1 MLITVFTPTYNRGNL
16 LPNLYDSLCQQKYK
30 NFEWLIIDDGSVD
43 NTENVVNEFICHQE
57 RGFNIRYIKKNNGGK
72 HTAINLGVQLA
83 EGELFFIVDSDDSLP
98 DNSLELISSVYLQSS
113 ADENL
118 GGVCGY
124 MAHHNG
130 DLIGHFVKTD
140 LFKANTREL
149 QYKYNVSWDMAE
161 IFKTAVLK
169 EFPFPEF
176 DDERFCPED
185 LVLFQVSRKYS
196 LLVFPS
202 VVYFRDYLDGGL
214 TDNIIRIRMK
224 SPFASTLFY
233 SELNKEHIPFLAK
246 VKAAINYYRFK
257 FCISNKKQETLISKY
272 WIWTLPFGYIM
283 HLMDIRNV
291 VKAEN

>member
-1 MLITVFTPTYNRGNL
+1 MLITVFTPAYNRASL
-16 LPNLYDSLCQQKYK
+16 LPRLYHSLCKQSIKD
-30 NFEWLIIDDGSVD
+30 FEWLIVDDGSVD
-43 NTENVVNEFICHQE
+43 DTEVVVSSFIKEQRE
-57 RGFNIRYIKKNNGGK
+57 GFNIRYVKKPNGGK

-98 DNSLELISSVYLQSS
+98 DDSLGLISSVYLQSS
-113 ADENL
+113 ADDSL

-124 MAHHNG
+124 MAHHGG
-130 DLIGHFVKTD
+130 DLIGHFVKTN
-140 LFKANTREL
+140 LFKTNTREL
-149 QYKYNVSWDMAE
+149 QYEYNVSWDMAE

-185 LVLFQVSRKYS
+185 LVLLRVARKYS
-196 LLVFPS
+196 LLVFPN

-224 SPFASTLFY
+224 SPIASTLFY
-233 SELNKEHIPFLAK
+233 SELNKAHIPFLAK

-257 FCISNKKQETLISKY
+257 FCIANKQQEALLSKY
-272 WIWTLPFGYIM
+272 WIWTLPLGYIM
-283 HLMDIRNV
+283 HLMDIHKCR
-291 VKAEN
+291 